1 MTDTLPGDGRRPHGR
16 GHLQAVIIAAWLAA
30 GPAAFAQ
37 VPATAPS
44 PSPAPDAATAPVA
57 APKTDAAGKAPGKPV
72 RSLPARFS
80 GRAGQFYKQI
90 WGVDSLSVKRV
101 ESGEIIRFAWR
112 VVDPARALPL
122 HDKDVAPTLEDP
134 RAGVSLVVP
143 QVENIGMLRQTQTPE
158 AGKSYWMAFSNR
170 GRQVKQGDRVNV
182 VIGQFRADGLVVD

>member
-1 MTDTLPGDGRRPHGR
+1 MSMDAWRGNDELWSWRASGRLRWP
-16 GHLQAVIIAAWLAA
+16 LIAALLVGSAA
-30 GPAAFAQ
+30 APAQLIVPAGTAPATTAGAPAAE
-37 VPATAPS
+37 
-44 PSPAPDAATAPVA
+44 AAKKP
-57 APKTDAAGKAPGKPV
+57 PGNPV
-72 RSLPARFS
+72 RSFPSRFS
-80 GRAGQFYKQI
+80 GRAGQYYKQV

-112 VVDPARALPL
+112 VLDPGRAKVLS
-122 HDKDVAPTLEDP
+122 DKEVAPSLEDP

>member
-1 MTDTLPGDGRRPHGR
+1 MTNSHRCKVFSVGGGIPH
-16 GHLQAVIIAAWLAA
+16 LAVVVALVTGASAAWAQAA
-30 GPAAFAQ
+30 APAGTAPAPATGTPNTAATTKAPAA
-37 VPATAPS
+37 
-44 PSPAPDAATAPVA
+44 
-57 APKTDAAGKAPGKPV
+57 PV
-72 RSLPARFS
+72 RSFPARFS
-80 GRAGQFYKQI
+80 GRAGQYYKQV

-112 VVDPARALPL
+112 VLDPERAKVLS
-122 HDKDVAPTLEDP
+122 DKDLPPTLEDP